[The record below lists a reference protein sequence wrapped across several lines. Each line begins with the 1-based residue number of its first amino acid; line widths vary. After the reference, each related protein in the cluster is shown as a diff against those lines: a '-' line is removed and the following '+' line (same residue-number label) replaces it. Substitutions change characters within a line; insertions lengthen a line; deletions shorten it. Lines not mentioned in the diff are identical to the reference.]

1 MSRRGLNY
9 YFSHVLTLQVFLV
22 AFNLFKKIAFV
33 LFTDPEVRTVAEK
46 TINKIYNK
54 AIRVQGSFFWPR
66 DI

>member
-1 MSRRGLNY
+1 
-9 YFSHVLTLQVFLV
+9 VFLV

-46 TINKIYNK
+46 TINKIYKK